1 MSQKIDIK
9 STSGKYFILNGK
21 KYLKNYEAKQEFSLI
36 TVENKFKK
44 EDVLFEAIKFNDITI
59 NGSIPNTISDA
70 VDLLNEI
77 VSSAESLTNAELRA
91 SALPVL
97 PSMANGG
104 NLAVTTNT
112 TGTNYAAF
120 ASQVCKQLTI
130 ANDSGSTIEFI
141 QGGAGAAYPIL
152 DGTYYTVFGITNA
165 NQISIRRKDVSN
177 TTVIIAARWEA

>member
-130 ANDSGSTIEFI
+130 SNQSGVVIEVR
-141 QGGAGAAYPIL
+141 QGGAGVALQIPTGAF
-152 DGTYYTVFGITNA
+152 YTFFGITNT
-165 NQISIRRKDVSN
+165 NQLDVRRVDVSN
-177 TTVIIAARWEA
+177 TQITITARWEA